1 MILLLV
7 SLVLAQ
13 RLQNGDFESASCPSG
28 QSYCFKNDGG
38 SSIAPWT
45 ATSADG
51 FYEVDTSAVFVP
63 ASGLVSLDLNAHSP
77 VTLRQTVATNPAQA
91 YIVTFYINENSC
103 GASLKT
109 GTVQALP
116 SGSLQSFSHSVANDA
131 ALWRRQDYSF
141 TASSSQTTIVFSST
155 TSGSCGPL
163 LDAVS
168 MVALSQSTSTHS
180 TSSTSSVGSVSAAP
194 TASAALSSSASTA
207 ATSSTVSLSTTEVPL
222 VVSSTAPSDASQQ
235 PSSPSSSI
243 PLLAGI
249 GAGVILVVGC
259 IGALMWVRGKPAKEI
274 SFSDLERFPTQSTPQ
289 ESAEPSGSYW
299 LYTST

>member
-51 FYEVDTSAVFVP
+51 FYEVDTSAAFVP

-91 YIVTFYINENSC
+91 YIVTFYINENPC

-168 MVALSQSTSTHS
+168 MVALSQSTSTRS
-180 TSSTSSVGSVSAAP
+180 ASSTSSVSAAP

-207 ATSSTVSLSTTEVPL
+207 ATSSTVFLSTTEVPL
-222 VVSSTAPSDASQQ
+222 VVSSPAPSDASQQ

-259 IGALMWVRGKPAKEI
+259 IGALLWVRGKPAKEI

-289 ESAEPSGSYW
+289 ASAEPSGSYW
-299 LYTST
+299 MYTST